1 MTDKCGIQTFYHLI
15 LSYKRNLVAEKDT
28 VLKNSDNKVA
38 YELNYGNNLDKA
50 IADDSD
56 RALIKRILEL
66 LEDGKAEEI
75 VLIDA
80 QHRSSLADYLLI
92 CEGRS
97 QLHCRG
103 IAENVEHNLKREGEA
118 SLGIEGEREGN
129 WVLLD
134 YGNIILHVFHPE
146 IRKYYRLKEL
156 YEQRPGQNSTKMSMT
171 SELFKVEKCQTKKN
185 RNGWRNWRPPP

>member
-1 MTDKCGIQTFYHLI
+1 MTYKCGIRTFYLLI
-15 LSYKRNLVAEKDT
+15 LSYKRNLVAKKDA

-38 YELNYGNNLDKA
+38 YELNYENNLDKA

-66 LEDGKAEEI
+66 LEDAKAEEI

-146 IRKYYRLKEL
+146 IRKYYKLEEL
-156 YEQRPGQNSTKMSMT
+156 YEQGPGKTAP
-171 SELFKVEKCQTKKN
+171 KC
-185 RNGWRNWRPPP
+185 P

>member
-1 MTDKCGIQTFYHLI
+1 M
-15 LSYKRNLVAEKDT
+15 VAEKDT

-38 YELNYGNNLDKA
+38 YELIYENNLDKA
-50 IADDSD
+50 IADDLD
-56 RALIKRILEL
+56 RALIKRILKL
-66 LEDGKAEEI
+66 LEDAKAEEI

-80 QHRSSLADYLLI
+80 QHRSSLADYMLI

-134 YGNIILHVFHPE
+134 YGNIILHIFHPE
-146 IRKYYRLKEL
+146 IRKYYRLEEL
-156 YEQRPGQNSTKMSMT
+156 YEQGRGQNSPKMSIA
-171 SELFKVEKCQTKKN
+171 SE
-185 RNGWRNWRPPP
+185 

>member
-1 MTDKCGIQTFYHLI
+1 MTDKCDIRTFYHLI
-15 LSYKRNLVAEKDT
+15 LSYKINLVAKKDAT
-28 VLKNSDNKVA
+28 LKNSDNKVA
-38 YELNYGNNLDKA
+38 YELNCENNLDTA

-56 RALIKRILEL
+56 RALIKRIQEL
-66 LEDGKAEEI
+66 LEDAKAEEI

-103 IAENVEHNLKREGEA
+103 IAENVEHNLKREGES

-146 IRKYYRLKEL
+146 IRKYYRLEDL
-156 YEQRPGQNSTKMSMT
+156 YEQGPSQNSTKMSMI
-171 SELFKVEKCQTKKN
+171 SE
-185 RNGWRNWRPPP
+185 

>member
-1 MTDKCGIQTFYHLI
+1 MTDKCGIRTFYHLI

-38 YELNYGNNLDKA
+38 YELNYENNLDKA

-66 LEDGKAEEI
+66 LEDAKAEEI

-103 IAENVEHNLKREGEA
+103 IAENVEHNLKRVGEA

-146 IRKYYRLKEL
+146 IRKYYRLEEL
-156 YEQRPGQNSTKMSMT
+156 YEQGTGQNSTKISMT
-171 SELFKVEKCQTKKN
+171 SE
-185 RNGWRNWRPPP
+185 

>member
-1 MTDKCGIQTFYHLI
+1 MTDKCGIRTFYHLI
-15 LSYKRNLVAEKDT
+15 LSYKINLVAKKDA

-38 YELNYGNNLDKA
+38 YELNYENNLDKA

-66 LEDGKAEEI
+66 LEDAKAEEI

-146 IRKYYRLKEL
+146 IRKYYRLEEL
-156 YEQRPGQNSTKMSMT
+156 YEQWPGQNSTKMSMT
-171 SELFKVEKCQTKKN
+171 SE
-185 RNGWRNWRPPP
+185 

>member
-1 MTDKCGIQTFYHLI
+1 M
-15 LSYKRNLVAEKDT
+15 VAEKDT

-38 YELNYGNNLDKA
+38 YELIYVNNLDKA

-56 RALIKRILEL
+56 RVLIKRILEL
-66 LEDGKAEEI
+66 LEDAKAEEI
-75 VLIDA
+75 VLIGA

-134 YGNIILHVFHPE
+134 FGNIILHVFHPE
-146 IRKYYRLKEL
+146 IRKYYRLEEL
-156 YEQRPGQNSTKMSMT
+156 YEQGPGKTT
-171 SELFKVEKCQTKKN
+171 PKC
-185 RNGWRNWRPPP
+185 P

>member
-1 MTDKCGIQTFYHLI
+1 MTDKCGIRTFYHLI

-38 YELNYGNNLDKA
+38 YELNYENNLNKA
-50 IADDSD
+50 IADDSE

-66 LEDGKAEEI
+66 LEDAKAEEI

-146 IRKYYRLKEL
+146 IRKYYRLEEL
-156 YEQRPGQNSTKMSMT
+156 YEQGPGQNSTKISMT
-171 SELFKVEKCQTKKN
+171 SE
-185 RNGWRNWRPPP
+185 

>member
-1 MTDKCGIQTFYHLI
+1 MI
-15 LSYKRNLVAEKDT
+15 AEKDT
-28 VLKNSDNKVA
+28 VLKNSDNKVS
-38 YELNYGNNLDKA
+38 YDLNYENNLDKA

-56 RALIKRILEL
+56 RALIKRVLEL
-66 LEDGKAEEI
+66 LEDAKAEEI

-97 QLHCRG
+97 QLHCKG
-103 IAENVEHNLKREGEA
+103 IAVNVEHNLKREGEA

-146 IRKYYRLKEL
+146 IRKYYRLE
-156 YEQRPGQNSTKMSMT
+156 
-171 SELFKVEKCQTKKN
+171 ELFEQGPGKN
-185 RNGWRNWRPPP
+185 RTNTSVTSK

>member
-1 MTDKCGIQTFYHLI
+1 
-15 LSYKRNLVAEKDT
+15 
-28 VLKNSDNKVA
+28 VA
-38 YELNYGNNLDKA
+38 YELNYENNLYTA
-50 IADDSD
+50 ISDDLA

-66 LEDGKAEEI
+66 LEDAKAEEI

-80 QHRSSLADYLLI
+80 QYRSSLADYLLI

-103 IAENVEHNLKREGEA
+103 IVENVEHNLKREGEA

-146 IRKYYRLKEL
+146 IRKYYKLEEL
-156 YEQRPGQNSTKMSMT
+156 YEQGPGKTAP
-171 SELFKVEKCQTKKN
+171 KC
-185 RNGWRNWRPPP
+185 P

>member
-1 MTDKCGIQTFYHLI
+1 MTDKCGIRTFYHLI
-15 LSYKRNLVAEKDT
+15 LSNKRNLVAEKDT

-38 YELNYGNNLDKA
+38 YELNYEDNLDKA

-56 RALIKRILEL
+56 QALIKRILEL
-66 LEDGKAEEI
+66 LEDAKAEEI

-129 WVLLD
+129 WILLD

-146 IRKYYRLKEL
+146 IRKYYRLEEL
-156 YEQRPGQNSTKMSMT
+156 YEQGQAKTAP
-171 SELFKVEKCQTKKN
+171 KC
-185 RNGWRNWRPPP
+185 P